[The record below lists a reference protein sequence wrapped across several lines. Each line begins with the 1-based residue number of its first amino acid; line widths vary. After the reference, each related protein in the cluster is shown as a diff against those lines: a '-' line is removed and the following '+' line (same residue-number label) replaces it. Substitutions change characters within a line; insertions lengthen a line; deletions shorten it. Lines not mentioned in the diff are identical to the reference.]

1 MTQNILEI
9 SFSNPGD
16 GNRLGLE
23 ERRNLRSRLK
33 EARGSG
39 ATVVLIRVDKD
50 AWDQDP
56 VLDPSSISARHVS
69 EEFHSAVVELFA
81 LGVPVVV
88 YLDGRVTG
96 FGLALALACDIRFAT
111 PEASFGIGLP
121 ETPNAL
127 ISGTSW
133 LLAERAGSAL
143 ASHLIW
149 TGRLITAEE
158 AHRFQLLSGISTDD
172 HQARD
177 LADRLAA
184 LPKGATSAL
193 KRSTNGRLRAD
204 LSAQLDYDS
213 WLATVSSGA

>member
-1 MTQNILEI
+1 MTQSILEI

-16 GNRLGLE
+16 GNQLGPE
-23 ERRNLRSRLK
+23 QRRNLRARLK
-33 EARGSG
+33 EAHSSG
-39 ATVVLIRVDKD
+39 AAVVLIRVAEN

-56 VLDPSSISARHVS
+56 VLDPSGISARHVS
-69 EEFHSAVVELFA
+69 EEFHAAVVELFA
-81 LGVPVVV
+81 LDVPVVV

-96 FGLALALACDIRFAT
+96 FGLALALACDVRFAT
-111 PEASFGIGLP
+111 PEASFGIGAP

-133 LLAERAGSAL
+133 LLADRAGSAL
-143 ASHLIW
+143 VSHLSW

-158 AHRFQLLSGISTDD
+158 ARQLQLLSGISPDD
-172 HQARD
+172 REARD
-177 LADRLAA
+177 LAARLAA

-213 WLATVSSGA
+213 WLATVSAGA